1 MSSWY
6 TVRFQLEGQQAV
18 TRHFQK
24 VVVVRG
30 DDCVSVLDVALQT
43 EEGVDAVDVYNT
55 LLEADP
61 DLSWES
67 YIKSWVLE
75 CINNIT
81 STWEPEWLP
90 IKSWR
95 LALPEEIPA
104 SRAYRN
110 AWRCNGEGVVA
121 CDMAVA
127 REMKKSE
134 LRFVRERPLAELDV
148 QFMKALER
156 IMGEHPELAP
166 IIARKQ
172 QLRDVTKDPRI
183 EAAQTA
189 DELLAVDPLSE
200 VGVADDGLVVQPAR
214 LDVTRTS

>member
-6 TVRFQLEGQQAV
+6 TVRFQLEGQQAI

-24 VVVVRG
+24 VVVVRA
-30 DDCVSVLDVALQT
+30 DDGVSVLDVALQT
-43 EEGVDAVDVYNT
+43 EDVDVVDVYNT

-61 DLSWES
+61 DLRWES
-67 YIKSWVLE
+67 YIESWVLE

-127 REMKKSE
+127 REIKKSE
-134 LRFVRERPLAELDV
+134 LRFVRTKSLAELDV

-172 QLRDVTKDPRI
+172 QLRDVTKDARI
-183 EAAQTA
+183 EAAQTPE
-189 DELLAVDPLSE
+189 ELAAVDPLAEIESE
-200 VGVADDGLVVQPAR
+200 VEL
-214 LDVTRTS
+214 TRISRRS